1 MGVTAAKLLQPQPRP
16 TAAWLLAVVT
26 LAAVAGM
33 SAIWAGAAS
42 LTGGSASWMCLV
54 VALDAVLL
62 LHLAG
67 QSAGSRRVAWALAI
81 TLLTV
86 LAAAALIAA
95 AKIGVGMGL
104 RPAASLGRM
113 SLNLIILYWQA
124 NLNWIDLLWLIAG
137 LVLAGR
143 LAR

>member
-1 MGVTAAKLLQPQPRP
+1 MTVAHLLKTQPRD
-16 TAAWLLAVVT
+16 TATWLLAVVT
-26 LAAVAGM
+26 LAAIAGM

-67 QSAGSRRVAWALAI
+67 QSGGTRRMGWALAI

-86 LAAAALIAA
+86 VAAAALIAA

-113 SLNLIILYWQA
+113 SVNLIVLYWQA
-124 NLNWIDLLWLIAG
+124 NLNFIDLLWLIAG